1 MNRRT
6 IVLPIVIA
14 VLSAAAA
21 QSARG
26 QNYPARQVT
35 LVLPFSPGGSIDLAA
50 RVLAQKLTERLGQS
64 FIVENRPGAGTVIA
78 ANHVAKSAPDGYT
91 VLIALSPLATN
102 ATLRKKLPYD
112 TANDLVPLARIADI
126 PFVLVVHPSLPVKT
140 VPELVKYAK
149 ARAGTLSFASSGP
162 GSTLHLAG
170 ELLKSM
176 TGIQMTHVPY
186 KGGPPALNDVV
197 AGHVQ
202 LVFADPASA
211 VPQIRAGKVR
221 PLGVSSRVRLPV
233 LPEIPPIAEA
243 GLPGFEAVSWSLA
256 VVPAHT
262 PAPVLDTLNGA
273 LKAIVAMP
281 DVQQQFIKFGMIPRT
296 TPSPQELQGFLKS
309 EIARWGKLVQQ
320 AGIAGSQ

>member
-1 MNRRT
+1 MNRRK
-6 IVLPIVIA
+6 VVCAAA
-14 VLSAAAA
+14 VALASAAAQPVLA
-21 QSARG
+21 QG
-26 QNYPARQVT
+26 YPAKQVT
-35 LVLPFSPGGSIDLAA
+35 LVVPFSPGGSIDLAA
-50 RVLAQKLTERLGQS
+50 RLLAQKLTDRLGQS

-78 ANHVAKSAPDGYT
+78 ANHVAKSAPDGHT

-102 ATLRKKLPYD
+102 ATVRKKLPYD
-112 TANDLVPLARIADI
+112 TANDLVALARVADI

-140 VPELVKYAK
+140 VPELINYAK
-149 ARAGTLSFASSGP
+149 ARAGKLSFASSGP

-186 KGGPPALNDVV
+186 KGGPLALNDVV

-221 PLGVSSRVRLPV
+221 ALGVSSLTRLPV
-233 LPEIPPIAEA
+233 LPEVPPISEA

-256 VVPAHT
+256 VVPART
-262 PAPVLDTLNGA
+262 PEPTLDKLNGE

-281 DVQQQFIKFGMIPRT
+281 DVQQQFIKFGMVPRT
-296 TPSPQELQGFLKS
+296 TPTPQQLRGFLKS
-309 EIARWGKLVQQ
+309 EIARWGKLVHQ